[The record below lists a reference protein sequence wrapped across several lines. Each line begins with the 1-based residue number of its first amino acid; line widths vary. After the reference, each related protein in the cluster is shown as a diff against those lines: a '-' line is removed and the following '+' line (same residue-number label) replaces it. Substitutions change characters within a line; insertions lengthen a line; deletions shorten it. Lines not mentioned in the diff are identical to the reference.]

1 MSHRGEWGLASQN
14 ALFKYCF
21 SRTILEDFQS
31 VFCIWL
37 QFSQPLLDKKTLYT
51 YIMIELYKL
60 VQNPQGQ
67 SQEEVMIAS
76 DWR

>member
-1 MSHRGEWGLASQN
+1 MYT
-14 ALFKYCF
+14 ALGFNC
-21 SRTILEDFQS
+21 
-31 VFCIWL
+31 
-37 QFSQPLLDKKTLYT
+37 QPLLDKKTLYT
-51 YIMIELYKL
+51 CIMIELYKL